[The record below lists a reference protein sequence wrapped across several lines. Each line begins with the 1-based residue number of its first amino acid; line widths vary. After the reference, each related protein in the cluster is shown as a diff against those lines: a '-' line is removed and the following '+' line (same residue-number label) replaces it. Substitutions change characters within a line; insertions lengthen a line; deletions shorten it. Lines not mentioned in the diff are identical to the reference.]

1 MEKNWIEKIEGFII
15 KAMNKGLFVIG
26 YKYKSSFDDEEL
38 TYDFTIDNNINI
50 TICINGN
57 FILSTPTGRF
67 KGTLDLNRRN
77 ILTLDTLIATIEEYR
92 EDMAISEFDNFF
104 NKDDESEK
112 KISIDD
118 LDSEDD

>member
-1 MEKNWIEKIEGFII
+1 MEKNWIEKIEDFII
-15 KAMNKGLFVIG
+15 KAINKGLFVTG
-26 YKYKSSFDDEEL
+26 YKLKSFDDEEL
-38 TYDFTIDNNINI
+38 TYDFNIDNNIYI
-50 TICINGN
+50 TIYINGN